1 MLTKPS
7 NATPITVPTTII
19 YAIMSRIKSILS
31 ITTKNIYYYYIND
44 IVPMVFDVTF
54 VINITD
60 PKTTVDI
67 NMEAPIRAL

>member
-7 NATPITVPTTII
+7 KATPITVPTTTI
-19 YAIMSRIKSILS
+19 YAIISRIKSILS
-31 ITTKNIYYYYIND
+31 ITENMYCNYIND
-44 IVPMVFDVTF
+44 IIPMVFDVTF

>member
-31 ITTKNIYYYYIND
+31 ITTKNMYYYYIND

-60 PKTTVDI
+60 PKTIVDI

>member
-1 MLTKPS
+1 
-7 NATPITVPTTII
+7 
-19 YAIMSRIKSILS
+19 
-31 ITTKNIYYYYIND
+31 
-44 IVPMVFDVTF
+44 MVFDVTL